1 MRSLRA
7 IYNHARKI
15 AHTLPAENPVTAVD
29 WNHEKRRDT
38 ALGLSELSC
47 WIKDL
52 SALNNPV
59 RREFHLC
66 LLLSG
71 SRPDALKR
79 AKVEHV
85 DFRNRIL
92 HVPKP
97 KGGEVKAF
105 DIPLSR
111 AMIGGV

>member
-1 MRSLRA
+1 MDSG
-7 IYNHARKI
+7 
-15 AHTLPAENPVTAVD
+15 E
-29 WNHEKRRDT
+29 EKRRDT

-111 AMIGGV
+111 AMIGVFSAFHAPRAGFVSNTGGRMAVPG